1 MPGIEYQ
8 VCTLVQVYIVLGVG
22 IVFLFAKHGNNYGD
36 IEMNITEL
44 FEQQIAGGAT
54 DNFFY
59 GTEID
64 GTVRIERHRGPLE
77 TLSLDGLVFD
87 RMMGSTPFFR
97 PVNRDNVLTSEQ
109 SAKRRENRKEMRSK
123 LGFSRVGLDNV

>member
-1 MPGIEYQ
+1 
-8 VCTLVQVYIVLGVG
+8 
-22 IVFLFAKHGNNYGD
+22 
-36 IEMNITEL
+36 MNITEL

-64 GTVRIERHRGPLE
+64 GTVRIERHRGTIDSLRLTGLE
-77 TLSLDGLVFD
+77 FD

-97 PVNRDNVLTSEQ
+97 PCAYDEQ
-109 SAKRRENRKEMRSK
+109 
-123 LGFSRVGLDNV
+123 GVSRVGLNDE